1 MKLKYFIT
9 IVEEG
14 SISKAATKLNMTQPP
29 LSMSLKK
36 FEEELGFNLFKRSGK
51 TNPNSIW

>member
-51 TNPNSIW
+51 N